1 MSREHVGFSSLACR
15 SPLRMGRLFFATS
28 LFLGS
33 TATAQQAGSP
43 PPESDQPI
51 GALRRINTCRL
62 PAFGREQLISQM
74 PVRVGDKITPQLKD
88 QSDAAIKQFD
98 DRLYPIWVPGA
109 QAVPDSTVDLWIVFP
124 ASALGLEGSMIP
136 ERIQV
141 GRRRMEELL
150 IQSVAPQYP
159 QAAKNQTAAGDVRLK
174 VVVGRDGTVSDAEF
188 LEGYSLLVPVAID
201 AVKQWRYSP
210 TLLNCVPVEVET
222 EVIVS
227 FRREE
232 GEAQPRRP

>member
-1 MSREHVGFSSLACR
+1 
-15 SPLRMGRLFFATS
+15 
-28 LFLGS
+28 
-33 TATAQQAGSP
+33 
-43 PPESDQPI
+43 
-51 GALRRINTCRL
+51 
-62 PAFGREQLISQM
+62 
-74 PVRVGDKITPQLKD
+74 LKD

-136 ERIQV
+136 ERIPV
-141 GRRRMEELL
+141 ESRRMEEIL

-188 LEGYSLLVPVAID
+188 LEGYSLLAPAAID

-227 FRREE
+227 FRRE
-232 GEAQPRRP
+232 GG

>member
-1 MSREHVGFSSLACR
+1 MPREHLGFPSLAR
-15 SPLRMGRLFFATS
+15 PSPLRMGWLLAAAS
-28 LFLGS
+28 LLLGNS
-33 TATAQQAGSP
+33 AAAQQAGSP

-62 PAFGREQLISQM
+62 PAFGREQLISQL

-136 ERIQV
+136 ERIPV
-141 GRRRMEELL
+141 ESRRMEEIL

-188 LEGYSLLVPVAID
+188 LEGYSLLAPAAID

-227 FRREE
+227 FRRE
-232 GEAQPRRP
+232 GG

>member
-1 MSREHVGFSSLACR
+1 VPPEHLGFPSLAR
-15 SPLRMGRLFFATS
+15 RFPQRMGRLLVATS
-28 LFLGS
+28 LFLG
-33 TATAQQAGSP
+33 AAAAQQAGSP

-62 PAFGREQLISQM
+62 PAIGREKLISQL

-88 QSDAAIKQFD
+88 QSHAAIKQFD

-109 QAVPDSTVDLWIVFP
+109 QAVPASTVDLWIVFP

-136 ERIQV
+136 ERIRV

-150 IQSVAPQYP
+150 IQPVAPQYP
-159 QAAKNQTAAGDVRLK
+159 QAANNQTVAGDVRLK
-174 VVVGRDGTVSDAEF
+174 VVVGRDGTVSNVEF
-188 LEGYSLLVPVAID
+188 LEGYLLLAPAAID
-201 AVKQWRYSP
+201 TVKQWRYSP

-227 FRREE
+227 FRPEE
-232 GEAQPRRP
+232 GEAQPRKP